1 MPASLILAS
10 GSETRREMLQNAG
23 LEIETIKPRVDEE
36 MMRDSMLAEDA
47 LPRDIADALAEMK
60 ARKVSEKHPDRLV
73 LGCDQVLDFR
83 GELISKAR
91 SIEEAREQ
99 LIKLRGARHTLLSAA
114 VLYEEGK
121 PIWRHVGQAR
131 LTTRVFSDAFL
142 DDYLA
147 RNWDDV
153 RHCVGCY
160 KLEAEGVRLF
170 AQVEGNHFTVLGLPL
185 IELVNYLTLKGE
197 LQQ

>member
-1 MPASLILAS
+1 MSAPLILAS

-23 LEIETIKPRVDEE
+23 LTVEVVKPRVDEE
-36 MMRDSMLAEDA
+36 MMRDAMLAEEA
-47 LPRDIADALAEMK
+47 KPRDIADALAEMK
-60 ARKVSEKHPDRLV
+60 ARKVSEKHPERLV

-83 GELISKAR
+83 GTLYSKAR
-91 SIEEAREQ
+91 SIEEARAQ
-99 LIKLRGARHTLLSAA
+99 LIALRGARHSLLSAA
-114 VLYEEGK
+114 VLYEAGK
-121 PIWRHVGQAR
+121 PIWRHVGTAR
-131 LTTRVFSDAFL
+131 LTTRVYSDVFV

>member
-1 MPASLILAS
+1 MPSPLILAS
-10 GSETRREMLQNAG
+10 GSQTRREMLESAG
-23 LEIETIKPRVDEE
+23 LDIEVIKPRVDEE
-36 MMRDSMLAEDA
+36 MMRDSMLAEGA
-47 LPRDIADALAEMK
+47 PPREIADALAEMK
-60 ARKVSEKHPDRLV
+60 ARRVSEKNPGRLV
-73 LGCDQVLDFR
+73 LGCDQVLDLK
-83 GELISKAR
+83 GTLYSKAR
-91 SIEEAREQ
+91 TLDEARAQ
-99 LIKLRGARHTLLSAA
+99 LIELRGKRHSLLSAA
-114 VLYEEGK
+114 VLYEDGK
-121 PIWRHVGQAR
+121 PIWRHIGQAR
-131 LTTRVFSDAFL
+131 LTMRVFSDVFL

-170 AQVEGNHFTVLGLPL
+170 SQVEGNHFTVLGLPL

>member
-1 MPASLILAS
+1 MPAPLILAS
-10 GSETRREMLQNAG
+10 GSETRRDLLQNAG
-23 LEIETIKPRVDEE
+23 LEVEIIKPRVDED
-36 MMRDSMLAEDA
+36 MIRDAMLAEQA
-47 LPRDIADALAEMK
+47 NPRDIADTLAEMK
-60 ARKVSEKHPDRLV
+60 ARKISEKHPDRLV

-83 GELISKAR
+83 GTLYSKAR
-91 SIEEAREQ
+91 SKEEASQQ
-99 LIKLRGARHTLLSAA
+99 LSELRGARHSLLSAA
-114 VLYEEGK
+114 VLYEDGK

-131 LTTRVFSDAFL
+131 LTMRVFSDAFL
-142 DDYLA
+142 HDYLD
-147 RNWDDV
+147 RNWEDV

-185 IELVNYLTLKGE
+185 IELVNYLTLKGV

>member
-1 MPASLILAS
+1 MPEPLILAS
-10 GSETRREMLQNAG
+10 GSETRREMLENAG
-23 LEIETIKPRVDEE
+23 LAIEVVKPRVDED
-36 MMRDSMLAEDA
+36 MMRDALLAEEA
-47 LPRDIADALAEMK
+47 SPRDIADALAEMK
-60 ARKVSEKHPDRLV
+60 ARRVSEKHPSRLV
-73 LGCDQVLDFR
+73 LGCDQVLDLKGKLF
-83 GELISKAR
+83 SKPRDIEDAR
-91 SIEEAREQ
+91 AQ
-99 LIKLRGARHTLLSAA
+99 LMELRGKRHSLLSAA

-131 LTTRVFSDAFL
+131 LTMRVFTDAFL

-147 RNWDDV
+147 RHFDDV

-197 LQQ
+197 LQI

>member
-1 MPASLILAS
+1 MTAPLILAS

-23 LEIETIKPRVDEE
+23 LQIETIKPRVDED
-36 MMRDSMLAEDA
+36 MMRDAMLAEEA
-47 LPRDIADALAEMK
+47 KPRDIADALAEMK

-83 GELISKAR
+83 GTLYSKAR
-91 SIEEAREQ
+91 TREEAVQQ
-99 LIKLRGARHTLLSAA
+99 LTELRGARHSLLSAA
-114 VLYEEGK
+114 VLYEGGK
-121 PIWRHVGQAR
+121 PIWRHVGTAR
-131 LTTRVFSDAFL
+131 LTTRVYSDAFIQ
-142 DDYLA
+142 DYVT
-147 RNWDDV
+147 RNWEDV

-160 KLEAEGVRLF
+160 KLEAEGVHLF

>member
-1 MPASLILAS
+1 MPAFLILAS

-23 LEIETIKPRVDEE
+23 LEIEIIKPRVDEE
-36 MMRDSMLAEDA
+36 MMRDAMLAEEA

-60 ARKVSEKHPDRLV
+60 ARKVSEKYPDRLV

-91 SIEEAREQ
+91 SIEEARQQ

-160 KLEAEGVRLF
+160 KLEAEGVRLL